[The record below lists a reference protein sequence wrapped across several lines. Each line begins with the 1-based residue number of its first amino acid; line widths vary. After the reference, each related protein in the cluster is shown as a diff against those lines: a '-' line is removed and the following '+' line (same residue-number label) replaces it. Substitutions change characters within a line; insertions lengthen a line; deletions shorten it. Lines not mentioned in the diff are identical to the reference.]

1 MMGYQRGQ
9 EFLNEFGGIES
20 ILFFD
25 DDSVLLSGDNAEKG
39 RRLIKKQQFDK
50 YLQEHKFLP
59 NSVEKPKLDLTK
71 YQQRTRDDRLLYLQ
85 VLKVLVT
92 EGLKPTVPST
102 YDELIKR
109 VEKLHPHT
117 QATTHPKRTTLC
129 KQWKKWCNSDFYD
142 DVLACKRRV
151 GRTRINSASEAL
163 LNHHTSTVYSD
174 SNSTYKGAFYRDYCE
189 LVKEHASS
197 NSDIYAVSE
206 RTYSRRLDAIRE
218 QERIL
223 NIKGLTQAE
232 RNQRLLTLKRKI
244 RTYCALQRVECDRV
258 CINMSLIDDDTGLPT
273 PPLSLY
279 AAIDVYTRCIIG
291 VVLSF
296 NAENKEDGFN
306 LIRQIYMDDDNLPMH
321 GKPFSLVLD
330 NGAGFNNEL
339 MQKTCEELRVSNV
352 YSPSNQP
359 AKKPF
364 IESFF
369 KTLRADFFRGF
380 KIEDKHGKVT
390 IGFNSY
396 KGKRTDKNTVET
408 ESLQKL
414 ADIKVSDFKRLLN
427 IFLSEYSHKLHREAG
442 HVPIEAWI
450 KSKQGTPYPE
460 YNYTGAKSAFHV
472 FTDKPKHKLQP
483 AGKVYLLKQTF
494 TNPNGLKTLYN
505 ILKVDALGDENPDV
519 SVFFDPFDARH
530 VTVQGI
536 DPQTGE
542 VIRVSAYNVECY
554 DYPAPI
560 SFDELN
566 GYKPKSV
573 GIYQDTKHEI
583 TGHYKGKIDSF
594 FKQKRRKPPARGP
607 KTPSFDENNAQL
619 LTAQE
624 RIAVSHSI
632 DSKSKVSIRPN
643 IQCLEQEDNK
653 NASKQPKDTVAKDSY
668 DKDQLW

>member
-25 DDSVLLSGDNAEKG
+25 DDSVLLSGDSGEKVK
-39 RRLIKKQQFDK
+39 RLIKKQKFDK
-50 YLQEHKFLP
+50 YLEEQKFIP
-59 NSVEKPKLDLTK
+59 NCVEKPKLDLTK
-71 YQQRTRDDRLLYLQ
+71 YQERTRDERLLYLRA
-85 VLKVLVT
+85 LKELVS
-92 EGLKPTVPST
+92 EGFKATVSST
-102 YDELIKR
+102 YDELIIR
-109 VEKLHPHT
+109 IERLHPHT

-129 KQWKKWCNSDFYD
+129 KQWRVWCKSDFND

-151 GRTRINSASEAL
+151 VRTRINSASEAL
-163 LNHHTSTVYSD
+163 LNHHISTVYSD

-189 LVKEHASS
+189 LVKEHALT

-206 RTYSRRLDAIRE
+206 RTYSRRLGAIRE
-218 QERIL
+218 QDRIL

-244 RTYCALQRVECDRV
+244 KTYFALQRVECDRV
-258 CINMSLIDDDTGLPT
+258 CINMCLIDDETGLPT
-273 PPLSLY
+273 PPISLY
-279 AAIDVYTRCIIG
+279 AAIDVNTRCIIG

-306 LIRQIYMDDDNLPMH
+306 LIRQIYMNDENLPMH
-321 GKPFSLVLD
+321 GKPLSLIMD
-330 NGAGFNNEL
+330 NGSGFNNEL
-339 MQKTCEELRVSNV
+339 MHKTCEELGVSVV
-352 YSPSNQP
+352 YAPSNQP

-380 KIEDKHGKVT
+380 KVEDNHGKVT

-396 KGKRTDKNTVET
+396 KGKRTDKNTVGT

-427 IFLSEYSHKLHREAG
+427 EFLSEYSHKLHREAG
-442 HVPIEAWI
+442 HVPIEAWV
-450 KSKQGTPYPE
+450 KSKQVTPYPE
-460 YNYTGAKSAFHV
+460 FNYASVKSAFHV
-472 FTDKPKHKLQP
+472 CRDKPIHKLQP
-483 AGKVYLLKQTF
+483 LGKVHLLKQTF
-494 TNPNGLKTLYN
+494 SNPSELKSLHNT
-505 ILKVDALGDENPDV
+505 LKVDALGDENPDV
-519 SVFFDPFDARH
+519 SVFYDPFDARH
-530 VTVQGI
+530 VTVQGV
-536 DPQTGE
+536 DPLTGE
-542 VIRVSAYNVECY
+542 FIRVSAYNVGCY
-554 DYPAPI
+554 DHPTPI

-566 GYKPKSV
+566 GYKPKSE
-573 GIYQDTKHEI
+573 GIYQNIKHEI
-583 TGHYKGKIDSF
+583 SGHYKGKIGSF

-607 KTPSFDENNAQL
+607 KAPSFDENNAQL

-624 RIAVSHSI
+624 RIAVSHNI
-632 DSKSKVSIRPN
+632 DSKGTTSIRPN
-643 IQCLEQEDNK
+643 IECLEPEANK
-653 NASKQPKDTVAKDSY
+653 KVKKKSNGSVAKDSY